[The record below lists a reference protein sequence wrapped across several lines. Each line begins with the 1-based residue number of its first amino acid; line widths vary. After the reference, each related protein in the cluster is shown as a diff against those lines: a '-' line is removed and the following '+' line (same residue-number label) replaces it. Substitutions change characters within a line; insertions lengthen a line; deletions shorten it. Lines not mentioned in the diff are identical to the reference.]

1 MKILAKISLILA
13 LACVCTP
20 AEAKKPSEKD
30 KKHDS
35 EAVEQQA
42 RDNEQPALVALTAE
56 RDSLQAELN
65 ALQAMV
71 APLDEYMDAGLGPL
85 YSCNEEIVLVT
96 DMDMDR
102 YGAALAAYEQVRPM
116 MSLYNPYPDLD
127 FDAMAVALRGRIA
140 MGEKIARAKALLT
153 DKNTPKLEE
162 ASLTELEAIMKDETL
177 TEQDRQAV
185 RDLSGAIQKDRNWGD
200 IYRDAIQRLREW
212 AVLPDAKM
220 ASSAYDKIIK
230 PVIVDKI
237 AQVYPGRETLPD
249 EFVKLNSILAQ
260 LTDAT
265 KNYSK
270 SKYRSKVSS
279 EPAFKAWLRQLADS
293 L

>member
-1 MKILAKISLILA
+1 MKTVTKISLMLA
-13 LACVCTP
+13 LASICLT
-20 AEAKKPSEKD
+20 AEAKKPSKKAEKQD
-30 KKHDS
+30 TRI
-35 EAVEQQA
+35 EEQTP
-42 RDNEQPALVALTAE
+42 DNAMLSLVALTAE

-65 ALQAMV
+65 YLQALI
-71 APLDEYMDAGLGPL
+71 APLGEYMDAGLGPL
-85 YSCNEEIVLVT
+85 FECNEEIVLVT
-96 DMDMDR
+96 EMDMDR
-102 YGAALAAYEQVRPM
+102 YGAALAAFEEVKPM
-116 MSLYNPYPDLD
+116 MRYYNPYPDFD

-153 DKNTPKLEE
+153 GKNTPKLEE

-185 RDLSGAIQKDRNWGD
+185 RDLSDAIQKDRNWGD

-212 AVLPDAKM
+212 AVLPDAKI

-249 EFVKLNSILAQ
+249 EFVKLNDILAR

-265 KNYSK
+265 KDYSK

-279 EPAFKAWLRQLADS
+279 EGTFKAWLSQLAEN